1 MRGFLAMI
9 VGGLG
14 LGAFLHRRR
23 AQPPQ
28 ELGPDPAA
36 ELRAVLAQNKSVTD
50 EGTEPQAPEE
60 PTSDLGSRR
69 RDVHERARGA
79 IDELR

>member
-1 MRGFLAMI
+1 MV

-14 LGAFLHRRR
+14 LGAFLRRRR
-23 AQPPQ
+23 AQPQPQQ

-36 ELRAVLAQNKSVTD
+36 ELRAVLAHNKSVAG
-50 EGTEPQAPEE
+50 EGTQPVAPAEPAP
-60 PTSDLGSRR
+60 DLGSRR
-69 RDVHERARGA
+69 REVHERARGA